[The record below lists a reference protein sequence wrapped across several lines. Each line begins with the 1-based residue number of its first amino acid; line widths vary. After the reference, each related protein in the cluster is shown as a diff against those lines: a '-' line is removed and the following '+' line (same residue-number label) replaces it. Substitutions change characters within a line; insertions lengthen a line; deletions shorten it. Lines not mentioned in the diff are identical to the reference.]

1 MGSSFLVG
9 QIVSSR
15 QALDGKASG
24 IMLGLCVLWGLQQV
38 VLKLAAP
45 DISTV
50 MQIALRSGLSA
61 LMVYPMIKL
70 AKGASLWG
78 SDYLPAGILVGV
90 LFAAEFFLVAQ
101 ALRFTSASH
110 TVVLLYTAPI
120 FVALGLHWKLP
131 SERLSVIQWLGI
143 GLAFSGIVI
152 AFLFHPSDSQA
163 LVTSALWG
171 DVLALLAGILWAA
184 TTIAVRLTKLA
195 EAPATQTLFYQLFI
209 AFLLLLPLS
218 FFMGQATIHWS
229 ALSISSLLFH
239 TVVVSFGS
247 YLIWF
252 WLLRKYLASQL
263 GVFSFLTP
271 IFGMCFGVM
280 FLKEQLE
287 LNFLLGTG
295 FVLMGVMVVS
305 LHHKIK
311 QYLQAFKAA
320 LQ

>member
-1 MGSSFLVG
+1 M
-9 QIVSSR
+9 SSR
-15 QALDGKASG
+15 QALDSKASG
-24 IMLGLCVLWGLQQV
+24 IMFGLCILWGLQQV

-45 DISTV
+45 DISAV

-61 LMVYPMIKL
+61 FMVYPMIKL
-70 AKGASLWG
+70 AKGTSLWG
-78 SDYLPAGILVGV
+78 RDYLAAGILVGL

-101 ALRFTSASH
+101 ALRFTSAAH

-131 SERLSVIQWLGI
+131 AERLSLIQWLGI
-143 GLAFSGIVI
+143 ACAFFGIVI
-152 AFLFHPSDSQA
+152 AFLFPPAVSQA
-163 LVTSALWG
+163 AASSALWG
-171 DVLALLAGILWAA
+171 DVLALLAGVLWAA

-209 AFLLLLPLS
+209 AFLVLFPVAL
-218 FFMGQATIHWS
+218 FMGQATIHWS
-229 ALSISSLLFH
+229 VLSLTSLLFH
-239 TVVVSFGS
+239 TVVVSFAS

-252 WLLRKYLASQL
+252 WLLKKYLASQL

-271 IFGMCFGVM
+271 IFGMCFGVV
-280 FLKEQLE
+280 LLNEQLE
-287 LNFLLGTG
+287 LNFLVGTC
-295 FVLMGVMVVS
+295 FVLMGVVAVS

-311 QYLQAFKAA
+311 QYAQAFKVA